1 MGWWMAHGV
10 DEEDRVGRAEAGR
23 ILRRSLRMLRPY
35 RRQVVL
41 ATAVLAGSVSAVLA
55 GPRLV
60 AYGIDHGLS
69 AGHRSGANIDRAA
82 LGFLGVA
89 IAAFWLSR
97 AQIVLVTRL
106 GEQFL
111 RDLRV
116 RVFDHIQAMS
126 MDFFDREPTG
136 RLVARMTSDIDALED
151 LVQLGLAQFIQNAL
165 IVIFTVAVLLIL
177 SPLLAVISFVALP
190 PVILASVKFRRDS
203 NRAYLKVRDRIGRT
217 LSTLQEGLSGI
228 RVIQAF
234 AQEDSRAGRFSSHN
248 RDQYDANMDAVRIS
262 AWYFP
267 IIEFAG
273 IGSTAAVVG
282 IGGYLVHRHQ
292 VTIGIVGAFVLYLS
306 GLFDPIQQLSQL
318 FNTVQSA
325 GAALSKLFGLLDT
338 PSSVTEQP
346 GAQSLPERG
355 VLEVRGVTF
364 AYGPGAP
371 EALEGVDLSVIPGE
385 RLALVGPTGAGKS
398 TLAKLMARLYDPVR
412 GTVAYGGL
420 DLRQATFRSLRER
433 IVVVPQEGYL
443 FQGSILDNVR
453 LGRRGAS
460 DDEVR
465 RALRRIGA
473 LARFE
478 TLPDG
483 LATEVRERGSRLSAG
498 ERQLVSLARAALADA
513 EVLVLDEAT
522 SNLDPGTEAEVEQA
536 VDALMEGR
544 TVVVIAHRLSTAERA
559 DRVAVVDGGR
569 LMEVGT
575 HAGLLAAGGR
585 YASLFASW
593 AGPEPR
599 ASRSSTPSE
608 AEARPGDGK
617 TAPGDGLE
625 PAGAAAPVDA
635 AGGG

>member
-1 MGWWMAHGV
+1 
-10 DEEDRVGRAEAGR
+10 
-23 ILRRSLRMLRPY
+23 
-35 RRQVVL
+35 
-41 ATAVLAGSVSAVLA
+41 
-55 GPRLV
+55 
-60 AYGIDHGLS
+60 
-69 AGHRSGANIDRAA
+69 
-82 LGFLGVA
+82 
-89 IAAFWLSR
+89 
-97 AQIVLVTRL
+97 
-106 GEQFL
+106 
-111 RDLRV
+111 
-116 RVFDHIQAMS
+116 
-126 MDFFDREPTG
+126 
-136 RLVARMTSDIDALED
+136 
-151 LVQLGLAQFIQNAL
+151 
-165 IVIFTVAVLLIL
+165 
-177 SPLLAVISFVALP
+177 
-190 PVILASVKFRRDS
+190 VILASVKFRRDS